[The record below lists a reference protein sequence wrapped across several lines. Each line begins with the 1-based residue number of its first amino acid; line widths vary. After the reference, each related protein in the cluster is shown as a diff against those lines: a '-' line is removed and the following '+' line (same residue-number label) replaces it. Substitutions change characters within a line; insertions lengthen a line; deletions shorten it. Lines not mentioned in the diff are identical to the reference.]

1 VVRIRRPLSWVLSG
15 VSLLGVAAAASG
27 AWAALH
33 PAAKPY
39 YPVVLTLTVAF
50 LIMSPWSV
58 RLPSGAAWRP
68 SLALVTTSMF
78 LLPVALTSLV
88 PLPAVIL
95 AVALRRGA
103 WRTYPFVFGQVAV
116 ALYLGSGV
124 YRALAPP
131 GDPHLPEM
139 LPAALAALAVN
150 FIVNRFFAGLT
161 AADREKRRVGYQL
174 RLVAA
179 ELNWGQINLY
189 LTSIMSAVMYQ
200 DEGPWGLVV
209 CMVLLAGIYQ
219 SVSYYTTMHE
229 WQQAASRDG
238 LTGVENRTAWEG
250 FLSTML
256 RNRRCSGTLFMMD
269 LDNFKAV
276 NDTLGHQMGDQVL
289 RDVAARLREQ
299 MRRSDRVFR
308 FGGDEFVIFATHAP
322 DAARSVRERVM
333 RVIADI
339 DLDWQKRSI
348 PARLSVGFATWPAE
362 AEDFP
367 ALLALADQRMYST
380 KAKHKGLLQSQS

>member
-1 VVRIRRPLSWVLSG
+1 MVRIRRPLSWVLSG
-15 VSLLGVAAAASG
+15 VSLLGVAAAAG
-27 AWAALH
+27 GTWAALH

-39 YPVVLTLTVAF
+39 YPVMLTLAAAF

-68 SLALVTTSMF
+68 ALALVTTSMF
-78 LLPVALTSLV
+78 LLPVELTPLV

-95 AVALRRGA
+95 GIALRRGS
-103 WRTYPFVFGQVAV
+103 WRTFSIDFGHVAA

-124 YRALAPP
+124 YRALAPATE
-131 GDPHLPEM
+131 PHLPAM
-139 LPAALAALAVN
+139 LPAALAGLAVN
-150 FIVNRFFAGLT
+150 FIVNRFFAAFS
-161 AADREKRRVGYQL
+161 AADREKRKLVYQL

-189 LTSIMSAVMYQ
+189 LMSIMSAVMYQ
-200 DEGPWGLVV
+200 QEGPWGLVV

-229 WQQAASRDG
+229 WQQAASTDG

-250 FLSTML
+250 FCQTMR
-256 RNRRCSGTLFMMD
+256 RNRRACGTLFMMD
-269 LDNFKAV
+269 LDNFKAI
-276 NDTLGHQMGDQVL
+276 NDTLGHPVGDELL
-289 RDVAARLREQ
+289 REVGHRLRVH
-299 MRRSDRVFR
+299 MRRSDRLFR
-308 FGGDEFVIFATHAP
+308 FGGDEFVAFTAHAP
-322 DAARSVRERVM
+322 EAARSVRERMM

-339 DLDWQKRSI
+339 ELDWQKRSI

-362 AEDFP
+362 ADEFP
-367 ALLALADQRMYST
+367 DLLDLADRRMYSA
-380 KAKHKGLLQSQS
+380 KAKHKSLLPS